1 MTRDE
6 LALAIGD
13 WIMLAL
19 VAGAGAW
26 VLWGFLSAF
35 L

>member
-19 VAGAGAW
+19 VAAAGAW
-26 VLWGFLSAF
+26 VLWGL
-35 L
+35 LL